1 MAHVMRRK
9 VSRFSL
15 GIKGSHALLVLLAA
29 LFCGVEWRL
38 WFGEYGL
45 LALRHKE
52 AQLKQMTEQN
62 AALLDTERQLQA
74 RLAALEK
81 PSPIME
87 AMAREKLDL
96 VGRDE
101 VLYRMATPR

>member
-1 MAHVMRRK
+1 MRRK

-15 GIKGSHALLVLLAA
+15 GIKGFHLLLVLLAV
-29 LFCGVEWRL
+29 LFGGVEWRL

-52 AQLKQMTEQN
+52 AQLQQMTEQN
-62 AALLDTERQLQA
+62 AALLDNERQLRA
-74 RLAALEK
+74 EVAALEK
-81 PSPIME
+81 PGPIME

-96 VGRDE
+96 VGPNE

>member
-1 MAHVMRRK
+1 MASIVRRKFRFSVPIKGAHV
-9 VSRFSL
+9 
-15 GIKGSHALLVLLAA
+15 LLVLLAV

-38 WFGEYGL
+38 WFGNHGL

-52 AQLKQMTEQN
+52 AQLQEMTEQN

-96 VGRDE
+96 VGPNE